1 MLDTLRKQVADACH
15 MIPQYGLAS
24 FTWGNV
30 SGYDSANSLI
40 VIKPYG
46 ATCFDVTEE
55 NLLIADLSGNII
67 EGNAQPSPDLAAH
80 IELYRALPGI
90 GGIVHAHSRS
100 ATVWAQAGRDIPP
113 YGVTH
118 AEYFRGYI
126 PCTRSLSPS
135 EIENDY
141 EKNIGL
147 SIVETFEKR
156 GFDPNEIPGA
166 LVFNHGPYTWGADCF
181 DALKNAAILE
191 NIADLAYQT
200 EQINPEILPIN
211 KAILDQQFLKHHPI

>member
-30 SGYDSANSLI
+30 SGFDRANSLV
-40 VIKPYG
+40 VIKPHGITY
-46 ATCFDVTEE
+46 FDVTEQ
-55 NLLIADLSGNII
+55 NLVITDLSGNVI
-67 EGNAQPSPDLAAH
+67 EGDAPPSLDLAAH
-80 IELYRALPGI
+80 IELYRAFPNA
-90 GGIVHAHSRS
+90 GGVVHSHSHS

-135 EIENDY
+135 EIETDY

-147 SIVETFEKR
+147 SIAETFEKN
-156 GFDPNEIPGA
+156 GIDPVEVPGA
-166 LVFNHGPYTWGADCF
+166 LVFNHGPFAWGADCF
-181 DALKNAAILE
+181 EALKNAAILE
-191 NIADLAYQT
+191 NIAGLAYHT
-200 EQINPEILPIN
+200 EQINPEIMPIN
-211 KAILDQQFLKHHPI
+211 KSILDKQFLKHHCY

>member
-30 SGYDSANSLI
+30 SGFDSANSLV
-40 VIKPYG
+40 VIKPIGITY
-46 ATCFDVTEE
+46 FDVTEE
-55 NLLIADLSGNII
+55 NLIIADLAGNVV
-67 EGNAQPSPDLAAH
+67 EGNSAPSPDLAAH
-80 IELYRALPGI
+80 IELYRAFPNI
-90 GGIVHAHSRS
+90 GGVVHSHSHS

-118 AEYFRGYI
+118 AEYFCGYI

-147 SIVETFEKR
+147 SIVETFEK
-156 GFDPNEIPGA
+156 GSINPSEIPGV
-166 LVFNHGPYTWGADCF
+166 LVFNHGPFTWGSDCF
-181 DALKNAAILE
+181 DALKNASILE
-191 NIADLAYQT
+191 NIAELAYHT
-200 EQINPEILPIN
+200 EQINPEIMPIN
-211 KAILDQQFLKHHPI
+211 KTILDKQFLKHHSN